1 MPGRRRRAH
10 DHELQRPGGGFT
22 GREGTGDRAE
32 GRGPGRIETVTR
44 HRPPHFDFSGR
55 ETDTLAKSIRHHFQL
70 HVEWAERHEIE
81 DQIYSLTDTHITEFR
96 AAPIEWFGTSEQ
108 LTVTKTEGAQWKPRR
123 LELKDGL
130 LYVRAYPDPEAIR
143 RKKEIERE
151 KRRSERLAERLSRD
165 DDSSSRGSGSR
176 DGRSITS
183 GDGEDSLGTGSS
195 STALTATLE
204 PAFQRWQ
211 TLLIEVIARTAE
223 PAEIIRIDR
232 KSLCAVQGHPQRYG
246 RQNVVVLT
254 LNRLPNGSVFR
265 RETFKH
271 APSSASRP
279 GSGSGPGSTS
289 QSALTSMAAG
299 PNVTRTV
306 AFACKSATERETLR
320 GQLLMAVYP

>member
-1 MPGRRRRAH
+1 M
-10 DHELQRPGGGFT
+10 
-22 GREGTGDRAE
+22 
-32 GRGPGRIETVTR
+32 
-44 HRPPHFDFSGR
+44 
-55 ETDTLAKSIRHHFQL
+55 
-70 HVEWAERHEIE
+70 
-81 DQIYSLTDTHITEFR
+81 
-96 AAPIEWFGTSEQ
+96 
-108 LTVTKTEGAQWKPRR
+108 TKTEGAQWKPRR

-143 RKKEIERE
+143 RKKIERK

-195 STALTATLE
+195 STALTVTLE

-271 APSSASRP
+271 PPASASASASRP

-320 GQLLMAVYP
+320 GQLLMAVYPELPSVRRAAQRTDLITLKRLVEDWKFDPNDGSENSCASSPPHPPRPTAPFLPL